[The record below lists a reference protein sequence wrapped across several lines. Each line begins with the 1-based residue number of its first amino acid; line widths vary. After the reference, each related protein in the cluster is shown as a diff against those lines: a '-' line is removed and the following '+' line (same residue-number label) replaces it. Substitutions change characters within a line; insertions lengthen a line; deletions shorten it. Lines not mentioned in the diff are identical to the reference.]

1 MRYSDLIV
9 PHGVQNKIAIEFMTD
24 NLKNKLLN
32 RGIIVPKEHVSEVE
46 CKNEMLEMMERLL
59 TECQA
64 NQMTPESNSNI
75 TELDNIN
82 NLKSQFRNMI

>member
-46 CKNEMLEMMERLL
+46 CKNEMLEMVERLL
-59 TECQA
+59 KECQA
-64 NQMTPESNSNI
+64 NQMPSESNSNVDQI
-75 TELDNIN
+75 E
-82 NLKSQFRNMI
+82 NLKS